1 MRRQHKMTNS
11 QDIIVTEGR
20 AKKAVD
26 SLTTELMMPKVN
38 DKVKTAVENDRTRTG
53 TITKFYPY
61 IDRAEVKLDNTNEK
75 ILCRILHRYGGELI
89 DFFTPLAERVDYDEK
104 LGEKYI
110 VPRVHQNVL
119 VLKIHDDDS
128 QENLVLGYFLKD
140 EVVGFNPA
148 SPGNA
153 KLAAIGV
160 TNDYYIKFGIDGLSY
175 KLPKKSSTEVGYFED
190 EMQTIEHYTTDE
202 TYSKDEVDEKI
213 KEAQK
218 GKDTNLD
225 EKIYTELLEA
235 SEDYK
240 QMSYENKYFLFRG
253 DCWTINNNF
262 ESSAAITS
270 ESTTDF
276 TVTGTFRTK
285 QDLVG
290 IYWNSE
296 DLITHPYI
304 SYGKRT
310 DYRNVVLEFDYE
322 MEGCKDFSYD
332 DLENYPVSVTIAGG
346 NGETYY
352 FNMFNFISNGH
363 ATIPFNNLVIRAGGQ
378 YRNAA
383 GELITVPDGQTKKV
397 DASDIK
403 FVMLVLIPENY
414 DPNTVHPTTYHIMEN
429 VDFTCEITNIEVT
442 NGAICEEHIPL
453 APHKYRIC
461 EGYDDFYNLNPHRV
475 CKEMRKLGY
484 TEWCDLYI
492 GASHFYEK
500 SGTVNDVIDASAFN
514 HTRTE
519 KMVLDK
525 TVPLNK
531 AFIAWLDCY
540 SRELLANDCPNLV
553 VSVSMENLQ
562 CPQSWRQ
569 KDCNGNYAITG
580 WVPSTFFYSPC
591 NSEVAPYMQSVS
603 EACLD
608 IVVANGMQP
617 ILQMGEAWWW
627 WNENDRPNQP
637 PCFYDLATRNK
648 YHSEFGKNIPEY
660 TSSWDAN
667 YDADMMFWLNKQLCE
682 YSDSLRAVVK
692 SSKYSKGLYMA
703 LFFPPSVT
711 DVDRVPAMMQDANYL
726 KDAYNPN
733 KLDVLQIEDYDWVI
747 WESPHHKEAYTIG
760 QDLGFPEDRLHYF
773 GGFVQYPEDARIYW
787 RLIKQSMDDAI
798 EKKFKEVY
806 VWAGSQV
813 RRDHKMIG
821 YDKYELVQNLLK

>member
-1 MRRQHKMTNS
+1 MVKTSDNVNVTDAKMKEVLRQQFSPLIHEAVAPMVK
-11 QDIIVTEGR
+11 Q
-20 AKKAVD
+20 AVD
-26 SLTTELMMPKVN
+26 DAKI
-38 DKVKTAVENDRTRTG
+38 RTG
-53 TITKFYPY
+53 VVTKFYPY
-61 IDRAEVKLDNTNEK
+61 LDKAEVQLDANK
-75 ILCRILHRYGGELI
+75 VKVICRLAHRYVGALI
-89 DFFTPLAERVDYDEK
+89 DFYTPVGEDSFCEKFKEPCIIPREPLHCLVVKIHEDDSDDYLLVDYLLSDEIV
-104 LGEKYI
+104 GFAPPGQGAMRITNFRASYEDYI
-110 VPRVHQNVL
+110 EFGGDG
-119 VLKIHDDDS
+119 LKIQTKKPIESTYGEYEEDIKKFDYVSSDD
-128 QENLVLGYFLKD
+128 V
-140 EVVGFNPA
+140 
-148 SPGNA
+148 
-153 KLAAIGV
+153 
-160 TNDYYIKFGIDGLSY
+160 
-175 KLPKKSSTEVGYFED
+175 
-190 EMQTIEHYTTDE
+190 
-202 TYSKDEVDEKI
+202 YSKEEVDEKI
-213 KEAQK
+213 KDSH
-218 GKDTNLD
+218 GHDGDFD
-225 EKIYTELLEA
+225 EKIYTELLNA

-270 ESTTDF
+270 ETTTDF

-310 DYRNVVLEFDYE
+310 DYRNVTLEFDYT
-322 MEGCKDFSYD
+322 MTGCKDFSYNN
-332 DLENYPVSVTIAGG
+332 LENHPVSVTIAGG

-352 FNMFNFISNGH
+352 FNMFNFINNGH
-363 ATIPFNNLVIRAGGQ
+363 VTIPFNNLVITAGGQ

-383 GELITVPDGQTKKV
+383 GELVTVGNNQTKKV

-403 FVMLVLIPENY
+403 FIMLVLIPTNY
-414 DPNTVHPTTYHIMEN
+414 DPNNEHPTQYQIMEN
-429 VDFTCEITNIEVT
+429 VDFTCEITNIEVS

-453 APHKYRIC
+453 EPHKYRIC

-500 SGTVNDVIDASAFN
+500 SGTVDDTIDASAFN

-519 KMVLDK
+519 KMVLNK
-525 TVPLNK
+525 NVPLNK

-569 KDCNGNYAITG
+569 KDCNGNYALTG

-648 YHSEFGKNIPEY
+648 YHNEFGKNIPEY
-660 TSSWDAN
+660 STSWDAN

-726 KDAYNPN
+726 KDAYHPD

-798 EKKFKEVY
+798 AKKFKEVY